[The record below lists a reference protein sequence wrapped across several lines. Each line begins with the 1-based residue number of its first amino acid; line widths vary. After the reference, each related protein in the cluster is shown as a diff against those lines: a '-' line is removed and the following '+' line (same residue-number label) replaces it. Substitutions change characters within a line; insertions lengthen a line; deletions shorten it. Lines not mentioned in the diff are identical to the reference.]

1 MTIQK
6 SSRNSTIC
14 NQRKLLQFQQQR
26 ARMHNWLESQHGNIK
41 DKDKD
46 ERLRLRELGA

>member
-1 MTIQK
+1 MSAIK
-6 SSRNSTIC
+6 RSSNFTSF